1 MTPKFGRRSAQDIV
15 GQDGPIR
22 VDENGALWIEG
33 RSAADL
39 ADEYGTPL
47 YVTSEAQIRANVR
60 RLRDAFAARWP
71 NVTLLFATK
80 ANANL
85 AIRRLLLEEGV
96 GGDCF
101 GLGEL
106 ALSLQAGVPPELL
119 VLNGSNKQPPE
130 LRAAVE
136 AGVTITS
143 TTRASST
150 SLPAWRSSSVD
161 RRTSACGSCRSPT
174 PIRRRSTRNSRRSR
188 PTRATTSGA
197 WTGRRSSR
205 SCRRRSS
212 LRGYGS
218 AGCTCT

>member
-1 MTPKFGRRSAQDIV
+1 MTPKFGRRSARDIV

-22 VDENGALWIEG
+22 VDEDGALWIEG

-60 RLRDAFAARWP
+60 RLREAFAARWP
-71 NVTLLFATK
+71 HVTLLFATK

-119 VLNGSNKQPPE
+119 VLNGSNKQPAE

-136 AGVTITS
+136 AGVTINIDDPSELDLVARLAEQLGRPADVCLRVLPFSYADPTTLEPELAEIAADTS
-143 TTRASST
+143 HDK
-150 SLPAWRSSSVD
+150 W
-161 RRTSACGSCRSPT
+161 G
-174 PIRRRSTRNSRRSR
+174 
-188 PTRATTSGA
+188 

-205 SCRRRSS
+205 SCHGHSS
-212 LRGYGS
+212 LRGYGF